1 MSNDFLCLL
10 VFINDDMKIIC
21 QVQGTK
27 YDVVLNDED
36 NNFMDAW
43 LDSPSTDP
51 RVRSGLSDYDLN
63 SLTFKMS
70 STL

>member
-1 MSNDFLCLL
+1 M
-10 VFINDDMKIIC
+10 IC
-21 QVQGTK
+21 QVQGPK

-51 RVRSGLSDYDLN
+51 RVR
-63 SLTFKMS
+63 
-70 STL
+70 